1 MASFDLSG
9 AVQQARAGMISPG
22 WKVFPLLRRAI
33 WTNLLS
39 ECVLGLFGIGVA
51 IYLFVS
57 GSAYVPAFLP
67 DSFFSQ
73 TGILVTSIIESLL
86 FLALGIWLLV
96 LGIRWI
102 PRIGD
107 SAGYFFLVTPDG
119 FAEVK
124 GEKVVG
130 LPLSDVLRLNQRNG
144 YLGPELQIQRRT
156 GGTLKLAI
164 GRNYGPAN
172 QIAATL
178 AEGVVAL
185 QRAPRQ

>member
-1 MASFDLSG
+1 MPPPDWRLFPLQRRAVWTNFLSG
-9 AVQQARAGMISPG
+9 VI
-22 WKVFPLLRRAI
+22 
-33 WTNLLS
+33 
-39 ECVLGLFGIGVA
+39 LGIFGIGVA

-67 DSFFSQ
+67 DSFFSPQ
-73 TGILVTSIIESLL
+73 GIFITSVIESLL

-96 LGIRWI
+96 TGIRWV

-107 SAGYFFLVTPDG
+107 SNSYFFLVTPEG

-130 LPLSDVLRLNQRNG
+130 LPFTDMLKLHQRNG
-144 YLGPELQIQRRT
+144 FFGPELVIQMRT
-156 GGTLKLAI
+156 GGSLTLAI
-164 GRNYGPAN
+164 GRNYGPAR

-178 AEGVVAL
+178 LDGVARL
-185 QRAPRQ
+185 YQTQR